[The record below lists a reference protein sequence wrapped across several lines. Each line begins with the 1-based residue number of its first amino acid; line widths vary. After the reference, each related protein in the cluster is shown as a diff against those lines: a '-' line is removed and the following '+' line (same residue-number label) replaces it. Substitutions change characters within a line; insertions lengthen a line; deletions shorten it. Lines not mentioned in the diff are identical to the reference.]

1 MEAAGGGRGEP
12 AVEAVVEAG
21 EARAPL
27 ARSDD
32 KLSDTNHASQVEKK
46 FTGLFWKIFLDIALA
61 ICDN

>member
-27 ARSDD
+27 ASSDD

-46 FTGLFWKIFLDIALA
+46 VHWFILENFPGQCSRYL
-61 ICDN
+61 

>member
-27 ARSDD
+27 ASSDD

-46 FTGLFWKIFLDIALA
+46 VLWFILENFPGQCSRYL
-61 ICDN
+61 

>member
-1 MEAAGGGRGEP
+1 MEAAGGGRGEA

-27 ARSDD
+27 ASSDD

-46 FTGLFWKIFLDIALA
+46 VRWFILENFPGQCSRYL
-61 ICDN
+61 